1 MIKKQKGLKR
11 IYHATLYSV
20 SGLKASWRSEA
31 AVRQEFTALLI
42 LIPTAFFVTSDTA
55 ERLILISSVVLILI
69 TELLN
74 TAIEALADKVS
85 LEFHELIRKTKDIA
99 SAAVFVA
106 ILLALFAWG
115 LVITN

>member
-1 MIKKQKGLKR
+1 ML
-11 IYHATLYSV
+11 
-20 SGLKASWRSEA
+20 
-31 AVRQEFTALLI
+31 F
-42 LIPTAFFVTSDTA
+42 LIPAAFFVTPVTA

-99 SAAVFVA
+99 SSAVFVA
-106 ILLALFAWG
+106 ILLAIVSWVMVL
-115 LVITN
+115 ID